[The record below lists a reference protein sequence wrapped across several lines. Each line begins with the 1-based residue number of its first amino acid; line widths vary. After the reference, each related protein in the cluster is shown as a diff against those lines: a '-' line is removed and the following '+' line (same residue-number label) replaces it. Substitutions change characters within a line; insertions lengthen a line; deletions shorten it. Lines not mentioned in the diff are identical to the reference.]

1 MYPYWEPIT
10 KPLLTLLQ
18 PKLIV
23 EIGAEQGKSTHLLL
37 AFCREHDAV
46 LHAIDPAPTFD
57 VAAWQALHDDRFVF
71 HATTSLEALPQ
82 IEGYD
87 AVLIDGDHNWY
98 TVFHE
103 LKIIEAQCAAHQAP
117 FPLVLFHDIDWPYGR
132 RDLYYDPDAIPE
144 AFRHPYARQGVRPGD
159 SGLQQHGGYSAN
171 LFHATTEGTPRNGV
185 RTAIEDFLE
194 QTPLALDFIAVPGF
208 HGLGVLFPRTLRT
221 AHPALSQALDDWTLP
236 PPLRR
241 YIERLESARVHVS
254 VQKIEQTLILKK
266 SLTAMQAKL
275 LRMNERIKALTNNLQ
290 SQRAELK
297 RLQQQNNT
305 PDQPAET
312 SEPKSAT

>member
-1 MYPYWEPIT
+1 M
-10 KPLLTLLQ
+10 
-18 PKLIV
+18 
-23 EIGAEQGKSTHLLL
+23 
-37 AFCREHDAV
+37 
-46 LHAIDPAPTFD
+46 LHAIDPAPKFD
-57 VAAWQALHDDRFVF
+57 LAAWQARHGDRFVF
-71 HATTSLEALPQ
+71 HATSSLEALPQ
-82 IEGYD
+82 IEPYD

-103 LKIIEAQCAAHQAP
+103 LKIIEAQCAVHQAP

-194 QTPLALDFIAVPGF
+194 QTPLTLDFIAVPGF
-208 HGLGVLFPRTLRT
+208 HGLGVLFPKTLRT
-221 AHPALSQALDDWTLP
+221 AHPALGQALDDWTLP

-266 SLTAMQAKL
+266 SLTALQAKL

-297 RLQQQNNT
+297 RLRQQNNT
-305 PDQPAET
+305 PSSQE
-312 SEPKSAT
+312 